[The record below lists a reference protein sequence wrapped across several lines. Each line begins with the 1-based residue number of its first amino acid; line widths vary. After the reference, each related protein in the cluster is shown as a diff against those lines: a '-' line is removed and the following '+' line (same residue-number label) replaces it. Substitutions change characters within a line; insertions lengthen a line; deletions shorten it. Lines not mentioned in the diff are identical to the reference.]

1 MARILVADD
10 DAFILQFIDKVLR
23 SQDHETILTNN
34 GEQALDMFQQ
44 NPPDLVLLDVMMP
57 KLDGFQVCQ
66 QIRSRDPL
74 VPILMLTARMQVENK
89 VKGLES
95 GADDYITKPFDRL
108 ELIARIQSALRRQEA
123 LHGKN
128 TVPKIEGIS
137 VNHLN
142 LYFKNWQADYRK
154 TPIKLSRTEFK
165 LLRVFCEYADQVL
178 DRDFL
183 LNTVWNYKN
192 PGTTR
197 TVDNFIMR
205 LRKKLQTAVEAH
217 SETTPFLETL
227 YGVGYR
233 LNCNDVPPIHTF
245 KQN

>member
-23 SQDHETILTNN
+23 SQDHETILTSN

-44 NPPDLVLLDVMMP
+44 NTPDLVLLDVIMP

-89 VKGLES
+89 VKGLDS
-95 GADDYITKPFDRL
+95 GADDYITKPFDRF

-123 LHGKN
+123 LQGKN
-128 TVPKIEGIS
+128 TAPLADGIS
-137 VNHLN
+137 VSDLSLH
-142 LYFKNWQADYRK
+142 FKSWQADFRK
-154 TPIKLSRTEFK
+154 TPLKLSRTEFK
-165 LLRVFCEYADQVL
+165 LLRIFCEYSDQVL

-183 LNTVWNYKN
+183 LSTVWNYKN
-192 PGTTR
+192 TGATR

-205 LRKKLQTAVEAH
+205 LRKKLQTVVEEH
-217 SETTPFLETL
+217 GETAPFLETL

-233 LNCNDVPPIHTF
+233 LNCSDAPPIHTF
-245 KQN
+245 KNN